1 MKASIEWL
9 SEYSDID
16 VDATKLGDILT
27 MTGSKVEEVKQTG
40 NDIKNVVVGKILEIK
55 KHPDADKLVITQV
68 DVGTEKIQIVT
79 GAKNIKENDIV
90 PIAKDGA
97 ELPNG
102 VNIKTGSLR
111 GVESCGMMCS
121 IGELNLDIHDY
132 PEQIEDGI
140 MILDK
145 KYEKDLGKD
154 IVEVLDLKEEII
166 EFEITPNRPDCL
178 SIEGLG
184 RETAVSLNKEFKNPR
199 KNLDELNIP
208 NKEEIQ
214 GLKVDITAPDLCYR
228 YIARIVKNVKI
239 EQSPEWLKKRLKA
252 CGVRSVNNIV
262 DITNYVMLEMGQPM
276 HAFDINSINGKQITV
291 RRAKNGE
298 KITTLDEQERI
309 LDENDLVIADS
320 EKPVAIAGVM
330 GGLIDEREKDIVKEE
345 IEEDTKT
352 VVFESAMFYGGN
364 IRKTAKKLGLRTE
377 SSSRFEKG
385 LSSENALRAINRA
398 IELVELLDAGEIVEG
413 KIDVYP
419 TKQKINKIKLDVERI
434 NNLLGTN
441 LSKQEIIDILEK
453 LEIKIEND
461 MAIAPY
467 FRMDLEF
474 LADLAEEVARIYGYD
489 KLETKLVRAETT
501 LGIKNKE
508 QKIEDKIQ
516 DVLIT
521 NGLSEIYTYGFLSEK
536 DLEKSKIKEEVIENS
551 IKIINPL
558 GDEFKLMR
566 PTTIPSMMQILAL
579 NNNRKNQNVKL
590 FDISRSY
597 KNTNNQVKN
606 GEVPLQENILT
617 IGMYGEDSDFYT
629 LKGLVENILEVANV
643 NRYDI
648 KKETENQSYHPGRCA
663 TLKVGND
670 IIAIFGEV
678 HPEVLTNYDIN
689 KRVYLAEINITK
701 IVKYSK
707 SNKKYQ
713 EVPKFPAVERD
724 IAVIVDEQVQVG
736 DIEQTITKKAK
747 KLLKGKKSLENLK
760 LFDIYRDEK
769 IGENKK
775 SVAYSLIFRDTT
787 KSLSDEEINPV
798 MEEIT
803 VELQKQFNA
812 ELRK

>member
-16 VDATKLGDILT
+16 VDATELGDILT

-208 NKEEIQ
+208 NKEEIE

-252 CGVRSVNNIV
+252 CGVGSVNNIV

-330 GGLIDEREKDIVKEE
+330 GGLNSE

-398 IELVELLDAGEIVEG
+398 IELVELLGAGEIVEG

-579 NNNRKNQNVKL
+579 NNNKKNQNVKL
-590 FDISRSY
+590 FDISRNY
-597 KNTNNQVKN
+597 KNTNNQVEN

-670 IIAIFGEV
+670 IIATFGEV

>member
-1 MKASIEWL
+1 MKASVEWL

-16 VDATKLGDILT
+16 VEATKLGDILT

-102 VNIKTGSLR
+102 VNIKTGKLR

-121 IGELNLDIHDY
+121 VGELNLDINDY

-154 IVEVLDLKEEII
+154 IVEVLELKEEII

-184 RETAVSLNKEFKNPR
+184 RETAVSLNKKFKNPR

-208 NKEEIQ
+208 NKEEIE

-239 EQSPEWLKKRLKA
+239 GQSPEWLKKRLKA
-252 CGVRSVNNIV
+252 SGVRSVNNIV

-276 HAFDINSINGKQITV
+276 HAFDINSINEKHITV

-330 GGLIDEREKDIVKEE
+330 GGLNSE
-345 IEEDTKT
+345 IKEDTKT

-364 IRKTAKKLGLRTE
+364 IRKTAKKVGLRTE

-385 LSSENALRAINRA
+385 LSSENTLRAINRA
-398 IELVELLDAGEIVEG
+398 VELVELLGAGEVVDG

-419 TKQKINKIKLDVERI
+419 TKQKINKIKLDAERI
-434 NNLLGTN
+434 NKLLGTD
-441 LSKQEIIDILEK
+441 LSKQEIIEILEK

-461 MAIAPY
+461 MAIVPY

-516 DVLIT
+516 NVLIT

-536 DLEKSKIKEEVIENS
+536 DLEKSKIKEEIIENS

-579 NNNRKNQNVKL
+579 NNNKKNQNVKL
-590 FDISRSY
+590 FDISRNY
-597 KNTNNQVKN
+597 KNTNSQVEN

-629 LKGLVENILEVANV
+629 LKGLVENILETANV

-648 KKETENQSYHPGRCA
+648 KKETENQSYHTGRCA
-663 TLKVGND
+663 ILKVGND
-670 IIAIFGEV
+670 IIATFGEV

-689 KRVYLAEINITK
+689 RRVYLAEINITK

-736 DIEQTITKKAK
+736 DIEQTIIKKAK
-747 KLLKGKKSLENLK
+747 KLLKGKRSLENLK

-769 IGENKK
+769 IGESKK
-775 SVAYSLIFRDTT
+775 SVAYSLIFRDAT
-787 KSLSDEEINPV
+787 KSLSDDEINPV

-803 VELQKQFNA
+803 AELQKQFNA